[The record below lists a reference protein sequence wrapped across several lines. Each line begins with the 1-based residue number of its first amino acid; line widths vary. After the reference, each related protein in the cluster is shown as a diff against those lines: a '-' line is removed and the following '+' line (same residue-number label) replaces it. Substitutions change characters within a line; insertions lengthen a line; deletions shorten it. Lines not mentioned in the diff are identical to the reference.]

1 MEIHHEFR
9 AVSKEPEVLQQFNK
23 ELWEINM
30 ELKEINKAS
39 GNINTG
45 LMDINQKPRKQKNVQ
60 GQELWE
66 TKRGSGK

>member
-30 ELKEINKAS
+30 ELKETNKAS

-45 LMDINQKPRKQKNVQ
+45 LMDIN
-60 GQELWE
+60 
-66 TKRGSGK
+66 